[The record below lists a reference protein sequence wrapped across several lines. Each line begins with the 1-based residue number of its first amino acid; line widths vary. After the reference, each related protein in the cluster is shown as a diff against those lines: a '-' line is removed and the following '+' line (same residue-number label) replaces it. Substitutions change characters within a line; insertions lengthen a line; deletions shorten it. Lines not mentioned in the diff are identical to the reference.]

1 MRAQPPAWRMK
12 MRKFVVRIVRF
23 VENKQIEIFR
33 ETVEAE
39 TRGQALDKSGADDR
53 AHNNER
59 VTVDVVA

>member
-1 MRAQPPAWRMK
+1 